1 MEAKKNPNIDF
12 YKMSGL
18 FFNIG
23 LVISLSLV
31 YGIFQIESKG
41 DYNSLEE
48 ISASTTREEIMEIP
62 PTKQPPPPPPQLNL
76 ATIIE
81 SSNEALIEDIPTI
94 DLEMQ
99 ESASIEVV
107 AYNETP
113 DFDGLE
119 DEKADKIFMIVEQQ
133 AEPVGGVEAF
143 YDYVAS
149 QLKDNYPYRAANM
162 NIEGVVFIQFVVE
175 KDGSLTDVIAVKGI
189 GAGCDELAITV
200 IENAPK
206 WKPGKQRG
214 VAVRTRRI
222 VPIRFKLIIN

>member
-31 YGIFQIESKG
+31 FGIFQIEFTE
-41 DYNSLEE
+41 DYKSLEE
-48 ISASTTREEIMEIP
+48 ISTSSTTEDIMEIP
-62 PTKQPPPPPPQLNL
+62 PTKQPPPPPPKLNL

-81 SSNEALIEDIPTI
+81 TSNEDLIEDMPNI

-99 ESASIEVV
+99 ESTSIDVV
-107 AYNETP
+107 AYDETL
-113 DFDGLE
+113 DMDGLD
-119 DEKADKIFMIVEQQ
+119 DEQVDEIFMIVEQQ

-143 YDYVAS
+143 YNYVAS
-149 QLKDNYPYRAANM
+149 QLKDNYPYRAAHM
-162 NIEGVVFIQFVVE
+162 NIEGVVYIQFIVE
-175 KDGSLTDVIAVKGI
+175 KDGSLTDITAVKGI
-189 GAGCDELAITV
+189 GAGCDELATTV

-206 WKPGKQRG
+206 WNPGRQRG

-222 VPIRFKLIIN
+222 VPIRFKLILN